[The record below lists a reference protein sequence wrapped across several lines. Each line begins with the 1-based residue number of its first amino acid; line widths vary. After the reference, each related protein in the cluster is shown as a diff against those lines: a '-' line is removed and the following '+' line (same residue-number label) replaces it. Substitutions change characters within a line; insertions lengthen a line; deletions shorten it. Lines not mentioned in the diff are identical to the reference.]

1 MISVDDNKAISFDV
15 ELSARDV
22 QDLSSVEGVAAFFAK
37 LGYNTNSRTSQ
48 TPGNLGITAEGTT
61 RAIRKI
67 YQLADQ
73 ESLFKVYLF
82 ELTSVTVAHIR
93 ALVRA
98 FRTLSG
104 NYLLVLTSDYE
115 RLDFVLV
122 ERYVPSIGDGGS
134 NIAQKQANVRPRTLT
149 VERRN
154 PSRVQLRVLRRLTWT
169 ESDPFAQY
177 DKLLSAY
184 SVADWSE
191 ELFNNRAL
199 FSDYYLLERLR
210 ERSEWK
216 DDPKPPYLCLRDLYR
231 DANSRFAGKEEKIL
245 RHDLVEPAFA
255 ALGLNSREGKR
266 AGSSEPE
273 PDYQLYSTT
282 LKDSP
287 LALCLV
293 YPWGRSLDG
302 KDYERDT
309 VTADENPGAAVVS
322 LLERG
327 EAPWAVVTNGKVW
340 RLYSQRTHSKATNYY
355 EIDLEEVLAAT
366 GSQGDPADAF
376 RYFWLLFRAPA
387 FEPVE
392 ILREGKTFSQS
403 FLDQLLSESEDYAK
417 QLGER
422 LKGRV
427 FEQVFPHLASG
438 FLAYARDQN
447 GLVADIS
454 DEILQRVFQGTLTL
468 LYRLLFLLY
477 AESRDLLPVKEVRGY
492 WESSLKK
499 LKDEIAKAGG
509 TIEDDV
515 PDHLKKA
522 YRADQ
527 YSLYDRLAKLFSVID
542 RGDASL
548 NVPVYNG
555 GLFLSQPEAGDDT
568 PEAEAARFLNST
580 KVADRFL
587 ARAIDLLARDEDSK
601 RHDLVPIDYKSLG
614 VRHLGSIYEGLLEFK
629 VRIATEK
636 LAAVKQKGREVYKP
650 FSELNDRDRERA
662 ERHKRIVKKGE
673 VYLEND
679 KRERKASGSYYTPDF
694 IVKYIV
700 EHAVG
705 PVLREKFEKMR
716 PRLREAQKW
725 NRDMTALARSKKE
738 AESKY
743 DHGPAVELKWVSLV
757 DELFDI
763 KVLDPAMGSGHFLV
777 EAVDFITDKTL
788 DFLNSFPWNPVRA
801 HLIDMR
807 ETILRQM
814 EDQSI
819 NIDEK
824 RLTDVNLLKR
834 QVLKRCIYGVD
845 LNPMAVELAK
855 VSLWLN
861 CFTLG
866 APLSFLDH
874 HLRCG
879 NSLIGVSVKEVRE
892 AIEGKGIT
900 VDASD
905 TRSQFSL
912 FGSRF
917 AGLLLATDLMRHVG
931 EMSDVT
937 SAQVRQ
943 SRDEYGKASSALQPF
958 KRILDIYTSHW
969 FSNGVKAKRVSSRPQ
984 SPAIALLKGHEVEA
998 LINASNR
1005 QQMNKAVETLPD
1017 QDRQVA
1023 KDSLR
1028 TAYDKR
1034 FFHWELEFPEVFYGP
1049 RRGTTQQIERLP
1061 DGGFDAIV
1069 GNPPYVRIQS
1079 LSDLDVSFFSERYE
1093 ASTGKFDLYLPF
1105 IEACF
1110 HQLKPTGLQGL
1121 IVPNKF
1127 LTADY
1132 GVGVRR
1138 FLGREQSLKRIV
1150 DFRDAQVFPG
1160 ISTYVCLLF
1169 LSKSKLAQGDLV
1181 SGTRDSISK
1190 QTLSIIQAATLGE
1203 LPWTFGAGELT
1214 ILTKQMP
1221 VLGSV
1226 CEAIFQGLI
1235 TGADKLL
1242 LGRRQNGK
1250 AYFDGEE
1257 FKLEDGIVRPVLRGK
1272 DIGRFNLRESG
1283 ACVIYPYRHGSQGD
1297 ELFAEDE
1304 LAEQFPSTY
1313 SYLLKRKSALETRGS
1328 QSMEY
1333 PAWYALWCP
1342 RQMRRFESEK
1352 LLTQVLASRAAFAHD
1367 KGLFWFVGGGNA
1379 GVYGIVPRRDL
1390 EVSIWYLLG
1399 VLNSRPFDRML
1410 QSISSRF
1417 RGGYYSYARR
1427 FIERVPIR
1435 VSDFSSDERDVVNH
1449 IEKLAKERTMLQK
1462 QEASLSLEREIDD
1475 LVSALY
1481 DF

>member
-958 KRILDIYTSHW
+958 KRILDIYLSQW
-969 FSNGVKAKRVSSRPQ
+969 FGRGVTQNRKGRDKQAPSVQFLKSEEAEDIVNAHGAEELNRRVHGLSASDRE
-984 SPAIALLKGHEVEA
+984 IAENA
-998 LINASNR
+998 LRIAT
-1005 QQMNKAVETLPD
+1005 EGC
-1017 QDRQVA
+1017 
-1023 KDSLR
+1023 
-1028 TAYDKR
+1028 

-1049 RRGTTQQIERLP
+1049 RKGSRTEIERIE
-1061 DGGFDAIV
+1061 DGGFDAVI
-1069 GNPPYVRIQS
+1069 GNPPYGITLDESDKQFLRTVRKLKLESSNVAAAFVHHSLRDIARRKNVSFIVPKSLTYSAGWSSILDTMWPNVQS
-1079 LSDLDVSFFSERYE
+1079 LVDASKAFSDVLLEQVVFHCAEGNGNYYDGGAFTDEVARSVPTPKSFRNEFGC
-1093 ASTGKFDLYLPF
+1093 AVCG
-1105 IEACF
+1105 
-1110 HQLKPTGLQGL
+1110 
-1121 IVPNKF
+1121 
-1127 LTADY
+1127 
-1132 GVGVRR
+1132 
-1138 FLGREQSLKRIV
+1138 IV
-1150 DFRDAQVFPG
+1150 DSEVRLVERILQVSRP
-1160 ISTYVCLLF
+1160 
-1169 LSKSKLAQGDLV
+1169 LAEVIRVNRGGPWQSYENIQGEV
-1181 SGTRDSISK
+1181 
-1190 QTLSIIQAATLGE
+1190 
-1203 LPWTFGAGELT
+1203 
-1214 ILTKQMP
+1214 P
-1221 VLGSV
+1221 VLG
-1226 CEAIFQGLI
+1226 
-1235 TGADKLL
+1235 
-1242 LGRRQNGK
+1242 GK
-1250 AYFDGEE
+1250 A
-1257 FKLEDGIVRPVLRGK
+1257 
-1272 DIGRFNLRESG
+1272 IGRFHLRPEHVKRAPRAILNETDAG
-1283 ACVIYPYRHGSQGD
+1283 A
-1297 ELFAEDE
+1297 L
-1304 LAEQFPSTY
+1304 
-1313 SYLLKRKSALETRGS
+1313 
-1328 QSMEY
+1328 
-1333 PAWYALWCP
+1333 
-1342 RQMRRFESEK
+1342 
-1352 LLTQVLASRAAFAHD
+1352 QVPKIVAQNIVAHIAQPVPHIRIIAAFDNEGTITLDTVNNIYVTDPSIPWEVVVAILNSKLTSWFAYRFIYNQAIRTMHFDAEYIGRLRLPSLTEAQIRECQDVVKKAIHARVDNPDSFQRLD
-1367 KGLFWFVGGGNA
+1367 KGLDDW
-1379 GVYGIVPRRDL
+1379 VYRAFDL
-1390 EVSIWYLLG
+1390 NPE
-1399 VLNSRPFDRML
+1399 D
-1410 QSISSRF
+1410 
-1417 RGGYYSYARR
+1417 
-1427 FIERVPIR
+1427 IE
-1435 VSDFSSDERDVVNH
+1435 
-1449 IEKLAKERTMLQK
+1449 Q
-1462 QEASLSLEREIDD
+1462 ID
-1475 LVSALY
+1475 STT
-1481 DF
+1481 FHGRS

>member
-1 MISVDDNKAISFDV
+1 MISVDDNKVISFDV

-22 QDLSSVEGVAAFFAK
+22 QNLSSVEGVAAFFAK

-73 ESLFKVYLF
+73 EGLFKVYLL
-82 ELTSVTVAHIR
+82 ELTSVTVAHTR

-115 RLDFVLV
+115 RLDFVLI
-122 ERYVPSIGDGGS
+122 ERYVPSIGDSSS

-149 VERRN
+149 VDRRN

-216 DDPKPPYLCLRDLYR
+216 DDPKPSYLCLRDLYR

-255 ALGLNSREGKR
+255 ALGLNSREGKK

-282 LKDSP
+282 FKDSP

-309 VTADENPGAAVVS
+309 ETADENPGAAVVS

-366 GSQGDPADAF
+366 GPQSDPADVF
-376 RYFWLLFRAPA
+376 RYFWLLFRAQA

-392 ILREGKTFSQS
+392 ILREGQTVSQS
-403 FLDQLLSESEDYAK
+403 FLDQLLTESEDYAK

-438 FLAYARDQN
+438 FLAYAREQN

-454 DEILQRVFQGTLTL
+454 DDILQRVFQGTLTL

-509 TIEDDV
+509 TIEDSV
-515 PDHLKKA
+515 PDRLKKA

-527 YSLYDRLAKLFSVID
+527 YSLYDRLAKLFNVID

-555 GLFLSQPEAGDDT
+555 GLFLSQPEAYDDT
-568 PEAEAARFLNST
+568 PEAGAARFLNST

-636 LAAVKQKGREVYKP
+636 LAVVKQKGREVYTP
-650 FSELNDRDRERA
+650 FTELSDRDRERA
-662 ERHKRIVKKGE
+662 DQKQRILKKGE

-694 IVKYIV
+694 IVKQIV
-700 EHAVG
+700 EHSVG
-705 PVLREKFEKMR
+705 PVLQEKFEKMR

-725 NRDMTALARSKKE
+725 NREMMALARSKKE
-738 AESKY
+738 AERKY

-814 EDQSI
+814 EDQNI

-874 HLRCG
+874 HLRYG

-892 AIEGKGIT
+892 AIEGRGMS

-905 TRSQFSL
+905 SRSQFSL

-943 SRDEYGKASSALQPF
+943 SRDEYGKASTALQPF
-958 KRILDIYTSHW
+958 KRTLDIYTSHW
-969 FSNGVKAKRVSSRPQ
+969 FSNGAKAKKVKATSKIPE
-984 SPAIALLKGHEVEA
+984 IEFLKSAEAEEV
-998 LINASNR
+998 INASG
-1005 QQMNKAVETLPD
+1005 ASSLETAIHRLSGKNYD
-1017 QDRQVA
+1017 VA
-1023 KDSLR
+1023 EKSLG
-1028 TAYDKR
+1028 TARSKR
-1034 FFHWELEFPEVFYGP
+1034 FFHWELEFPEVFYAPTPGSQ
-1049 RRGTTQQIERLP
+1049 TNIQRLEEK
-1061 DGGFDAIV
+1061 GFDAVI
-1069 GNPPYVRIQS
+1069 GNPPFIDKKRIVRS
-1079 LSDLDVSFFSERYE
+1079 LIELDSFWQESHQFSTAKGIYDVYMLFLELATRI
-1093 ASTGKFDLYLPF
+1093 S
-1105 IEACF
+1105 
-1110 HQLKPTGLQGL
+1110 KPTGRLGL
-1121 IVPNKF
+1121 LTPIPWLTQSEGSRIRKHLLESGALEVLDFSASRHFQDALVKVIAVILRRGQDPSSIEVWSNGTKRTLPQSIISEVFNSQFRIDVPSEFIPLLEKIHQNSVALRTLYTPTFGLRACSRELGEFDKEF
-1127 LTADY
+1127 LIHPKGECQNPVPYLESSEVSSRSIEWAGRWLDY
-1132 GVGVRR
+1132 QPNLMYSPR
-1138 FLGREQSLKRIV
+1138 SPK
-1150 DFRDAQVFPG
+1150 
-1160 ISTYVCLLF
+1160 LF
-1169 LSKSKLAQGDLV
+1169 LSPKILVPSLLGKRKIRAVFDDKGYFADQSLVCISAEYDLP
-1181 SGTRDSISK
+1181 
-1190 QTLSIIQAATLGE
+1190 E
-1203 LPWTFGAGELT
+1203 LPMNAYRPPLQAIAVQLNSATTSFYFAHAVVGEALGGGAIHAT
-1214 ILTKQMP
+1214 P
-1221 VLGSV
+1221 
-1226 CEAIFQGLI
+1226 GLI
-1235 TGADKLL
+1235 GQL
-1242 LGRRQNGK
+1242 RI
-1250 AYFDGEE
+1250 FDRPPLEHATPDNVDQLAWELCGLSNEE
-1257 FKLEDGIVRPVLRGK
+1257 
-1272 DIGRFNLRESG
+1272 
-1283 ACVIYPYRHGSQGD
+1283 
-1297 ELFAEDE
+1297 
-1304 LAEQFPSTY
+1304 
-1313 SYLLKRKSALETRGS
+1313 
-1328 QSMEY
+1328 
-1333 PAWYALWCP
+1333 
-1342 RQMRRFESEK
+1342 
-1352 LLTQVLASRAAFAHD
+1352 
-1367 KGLFWFVGGGNA
+1367 
-1379 GVYGIVPRRDL
+1379 RDL
-1390 EVSIWYLLG
+1390 ILRWY
-1399 VLNSRPFDRML
+1399 
-1410 QSISSRF
+1410 
-1417 RGGYYSYARR
+1417 
-1427 FIERVPIR
+1427 
-1435 VSDFSSDERDVVNH
+1435 SD
-1449 IEKLAKERTMLQK
+1449 
-1462 QEASLSLEREIDD
+1462 LE
-1475 LVSALY
+1475 
-1481 DF
+1481 